1 MPAKLI
7 YSAIASLD
15 GYIADKDGRIE
26 WAAPDEEV
34 HGYVNDLT
42 RPIGTH
48 LLGRRMYE
56 VLHAWDTVPTDD
68 GPQVMRDFAAMWQGA
83 DKIVYS
89 TTLAAV
95 SGPRT
100 RLEHRFDPDAVR
112 ELKSS
117 AERDLTVGGPGLAAA
132 ALSAGLVDELE
143 LFLHPLIVGGGTAA
157 LPGGIHLDLELL
169 DERRFASGVAFL
181 RYSCSR
187 P

>member
-15 GYIADKDGRIE
+15 GYIADKDGNFE
-26 WAAPDEEV
+26 WAAPDDEV
-34 HGYVNDLT
+34 HAFVNDLM
-42 RPIGTH
+42 RPTGTH

-56 VLHAWDTVPTDD
+56 VLRPWDTVPTDA
-68 GPQVMRDFAAMWQGA
+68 GPQVSRDFAALWRDA

-89 TTLAAV
+89 TTLQTV
-95 SGPRT
+95 SSSRT
-100 RLEHRFDPDAVR
+100 RLESRFDPYEVR
-112 ELKSS
+112 ELKAS
-117 AERDLTVGGPGLAAA
+117 ATRDLTVGGPGLAAA
-132 ALSAGLVDELE
+132 ALAAGLVDELE
-143 LFLHPLIVGGGTAA
+143 LFLHPVIVGGGTAA
-157 LPGGIHLDLELL
+157 LPDGIRLDLELL